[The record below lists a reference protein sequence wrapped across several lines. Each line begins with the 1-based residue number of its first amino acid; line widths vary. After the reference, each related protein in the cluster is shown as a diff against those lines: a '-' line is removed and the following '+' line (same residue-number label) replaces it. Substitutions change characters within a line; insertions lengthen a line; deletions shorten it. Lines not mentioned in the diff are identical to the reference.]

1 MIKWNSHH
9 NTVLNNTKYSWRISV
24 GQQRKGYG
32 IFTIAEN
39 ADLEKEKHL
48 TEVFLGYTSLILLQT
63 NWRYSF
69 ESASDCRQV
78 IHWWPM
84 TFDVNNSFN
93 QRCIMWFATSPLY
106 RLTSVSRISSHWNSD
121 LKMWTQQ
128 WSVGEHTIFM
138 EVNGRGDVPSK
149 AWSFDHNMTS
159 PFTTIIINCSSTDTH

>member
-1 MIKWNSHH
+1 MIKWNSQH

-78 IHWWPM
+78 IHWWSM

-106 RLTSVSRISSHWNSD
+106 RLTSVSRISVTWRCERNSD
-121 LKMWTQQ
+121 QLESTLSSWRSMGGVMSHPKL
-128 WSVGEHTIFM
+128 EALITI
-138 EVNGRGDVPSK
+138 
-149 AWSFDHNMTS
+149 WLQLLLQ
-159 PFTTIIINCSSTDTH
+159 